1 MADERGARL
10 SAFRTVAVVPAAGA
24 AERFGGD
31 KLLADIDGETMIDR
45 TVAALLD
52 GGVDEVIVVFGPD
65 GSSVQRD
72 VSSLLDP
79 RVRPDRNP
87 DPSRGMLSSIQEG
100 LRTAH
105 GEALLVLPG
114 DMPYVRAATV
124 SALLETFGRS
134 PAIVSP
140 RHRGKRGH
148 PIVIPYALR
157 DEVLA
162 ADPRSNLHEVLK
174 PHAERRVDVD
184 VDDPGVVRDVDEPS
198 DIAAPS
204 A

>member
-1 MADERGARL
+1 MR
-10 SAFRTVAVVPAAGA
+10 AFRSVAVVPAAGA

-45 TVAALLD
+45 TIAALLD

-65 GSSVQRD
+65 GFSLQRD

-79 RVRPDRNP
+79 RVRPDLNP

-100 LRTAH
+100 LRTAL

-114 DMPYVRAATV
+114 DMPYVGGASVAL
-124 SALLETFGRS
+124 LLETFGRGT
-134 PAIVSP
+134 AIVSP
-140 RHRGKRGH
+140 RHHGKRGH
-148 PIVIPYALR
+148 PIVLPYALR
-157 DEVLA
+157 DLVLA

-174 PHAERRVDVD
+174 PHAAERVDVD
-184 VDDPGVVRDVDEPS
+184 VDDPGVVRDVDTPS
-198 DIAAPS
+198 DIAAGS